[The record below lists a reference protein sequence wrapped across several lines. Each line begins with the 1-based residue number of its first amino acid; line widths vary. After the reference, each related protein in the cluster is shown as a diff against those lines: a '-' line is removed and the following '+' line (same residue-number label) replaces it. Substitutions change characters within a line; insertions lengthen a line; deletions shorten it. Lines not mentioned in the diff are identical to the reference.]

1 MTQHEFTQGW
11 MLLTAQPWGKAY
23 RMESQSPTGE
33 PCPGEIQAEFYFQ
46 SVKAYPGRS
55 WFRACQEWASGE
67 RWPSL
72 GHLKETMGIQSSPFM
87 LLEAPK
93 PDGVSMEEALRE
105 RPELM
110 EKLKRLLS

>member
-1 MTQHEFTQGW
+1 MTLKEFTQGW

-23 RMESQSPTGE
+23 RMESSSHTGE

-55 WFRACQEWASGE
+55 WFRACQEYASGE

-72 GHLKETMGIQSSPFM
+72 GQLKETMGVLSSPFM
-87 LLEAPK
+87 LLAAPK
-93 PDGVSMEEALRE
+93 QHGVSMEEALQE
-105 RPELM
+105 RPDL
-110 EKLKRLLS
+110 LAVVKRVLS